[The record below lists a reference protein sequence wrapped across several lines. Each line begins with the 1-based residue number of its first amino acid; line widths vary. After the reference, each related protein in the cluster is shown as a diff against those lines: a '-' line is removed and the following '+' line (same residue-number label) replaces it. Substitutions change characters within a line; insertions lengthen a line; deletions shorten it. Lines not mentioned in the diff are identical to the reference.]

1 VLETGRVYEQMCQ
14 RQLAQLHALRREL
27 APYLPPA
34 EVQQALREAA
44 VPCYLLS
51 LYDGLELLAGPA
63 GVMAVAA
70 SARQLA
76 SITPE
81 NPQGNRQDPL
91 ELWHELDPLC
101 PLPRLTAG
109 TPG

>member
-1 VLETGRVYEQMCQ
+1 MCQ